1 MVSRTV
7 VGAHYGW
14 LDWLAQ
20 RITAVIMIAYTLL
33 LLGIVLYRGGM
44 DYAGWQ
50 ALFASTV
57 FRVATL
63 LFALSLLWHAWIGAR
78 DIWMDYIK
86 PTALRLGLE
95 VLTVLALIGYACWT
109 AAILWGRTG

>member
-20 RITAVIMIAYTLL
+20 RVTAVIMAAYTLL
-33 LLGIVLYRGGM
+33 VLGIVLYRGGI

-50 ALFASTV
+50 ALFSGTA
-57 FRVATL
+57 FRIATL
-63 LFALSLLWHAWIGAR
+63 IFALSLLWHAWIGAR

-86 PTALRLGLE
+86 PTGLRLALE
-95 VLTVLALIGYACWT
+95 VLTMIALLAYAAWVVI
-109 AAILWGRTG
+109 ILWGRAG